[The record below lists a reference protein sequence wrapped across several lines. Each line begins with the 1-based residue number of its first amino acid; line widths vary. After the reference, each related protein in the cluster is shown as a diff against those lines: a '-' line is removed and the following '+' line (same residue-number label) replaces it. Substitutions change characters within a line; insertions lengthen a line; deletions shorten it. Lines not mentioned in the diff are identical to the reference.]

1 MHARLVST
9 GRDGYGPVIV
19 PVNGVASPRGV
30 GPGAVFAQRAGA
42 DLVVV
47 AATAAGSSVADR
59 ERELDGVFAATGL
72 AGAVI
77 VREDG
82 DPAEL
87 VTEAVA
93 YAPDAVVC
101 VATRELGDVPGSLL
115 GTMAGAVVRA
125 VDGPLILIG
134 PRVRVDEAW
143 RWNELAICIEDGAAS
158 EAVLPVAADW
168 AAALG
173 VRLRLLHVVDRARTL
188 ELRFRYPQ
196 VHFHDEGYVQS
207 MASDLTASRPD
218 GAPDVDSQML
228 YGSRP
233 GYALAEFLEGR
244 PDTMPFLALRGRDGR
259 ECFASG
265 SLAAQVVQA
274 SASPVLVVRDPS
286 L

>member
-1 MHARLVST
+1 M
-9 GRDGYGPVIV
+9 IV

-30 GPGAVFAQRAGA
+30 GAGAVFAQRAGA

-47 AATAAGSSVADR
+47 AAVAAGSSVADR

-87 VTEAVA
+87 VTESVA

-101 VATRELGDVPGSLL
+101 VATHEPGDAPGSPL
-115 GTMAGAVVRA
+115 GAIAGAVVRA
-125 VDGPLILIG
+125 VDVPLILVG
-134 PRVRVDEAW
+134 PRVRADEAW
-143 RWNELAICIEDGAAS
+143 RWNELAICIENGAAS
-158 EAVLPVAADW
+158 EAALPVAADW

-173 VRLRLLHVVDRARTL
+173 IRLRLLHVVDRARTL
-188 ELRFRYPQ
+188 ELRFRHPR

-218 GAPDVDSQML
+218 GAPDVDSEVL
-228 YGSRP
+228 YGSQP
-233 GYALAEFLEGR
+233 EHALAEFLER
-244 PDTMPFLALRGRDGR
+244 HPDTMPFLAIRGRDSWER
-259 ECFASG
+259 FATG
-265 SLAAQVVQA
+265 SLAARVVQG